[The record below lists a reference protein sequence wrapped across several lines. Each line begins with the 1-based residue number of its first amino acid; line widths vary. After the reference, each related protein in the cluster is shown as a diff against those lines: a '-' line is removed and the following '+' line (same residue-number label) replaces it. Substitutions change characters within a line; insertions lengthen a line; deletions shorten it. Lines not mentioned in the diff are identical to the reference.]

1 MTFLKIN
8 NLYILPKGVATNV
21 KDMRVFASKQNVGW
35 KEENYRLGTV
45 QFYFFSSKQGQFR
58 WVGNDHYFYVLINDH
73 LPIVVGMHALIFHIT
88 YLKMPHGTICFG
100 SQALYGRQGDGAYVA
115 ETVVVLHVKGFFDLC
130 LHGHGKSCFWC
141 VVFCVVN
148 VFGALPT

>member
-1 MTFLKIN
+1 MDIESTSNIQRMFWRLKSNPIGTFLKIN
-8 NLYILPKGVATNV
+8 NLYILPKGVTTNV

-35 KEENYRLGTV
+35 KEENYRLGAV

-88 YLKMPHGTICFG
+88 
-100 SQALYGRQGDGAYVA
+100 
-115 ETVVVLHVKGFFDLC
+115 
-130 LHGHGKSCFWC
+130 
-141 VVFCVVN
+141 
-148 VFGALPT
+148 